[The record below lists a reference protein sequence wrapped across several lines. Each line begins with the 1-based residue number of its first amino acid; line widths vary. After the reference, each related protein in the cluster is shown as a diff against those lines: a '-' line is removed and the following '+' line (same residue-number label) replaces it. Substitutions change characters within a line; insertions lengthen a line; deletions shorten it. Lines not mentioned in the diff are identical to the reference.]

1 MRHRVP
7 PRTALIIATRSGN
20 VALVRRLL
28 ESGASTRLRN
38 RDRLTAA
45 DVAAARSFEAIA
57 EALKG
62 A

>member
-1 MRHRVP
+1 MEARAARGDTP
-7 PRTALIIATRSGN
+7 
-20 VALVRRLL
+20 LL
-28 ESGASTRLRN
+28 LAAGAGDVGVVERLRN

-45 DVAAARSFEAIA
+45 DVAAARCFDAIA